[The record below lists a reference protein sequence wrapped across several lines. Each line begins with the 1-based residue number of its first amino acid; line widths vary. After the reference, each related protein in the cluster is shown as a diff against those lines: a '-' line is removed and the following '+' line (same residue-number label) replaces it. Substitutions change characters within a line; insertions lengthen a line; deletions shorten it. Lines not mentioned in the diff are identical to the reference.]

1 MNKYIK
7 IIFLALI
14 ITQIFSQAIKAQNSF
29 VKAGYTPKEN
39 AITIKWFQEKNR
51 FDEGV
56 IIYRKDNVD
65 NNWVKL
71 TDKPLKKPA
80 KLSESE
86 MKAGDKNN
94 AIYNYIIYSTPKDAM
109 EYENWEFTL
118 ILQTLLNNDFA
129 KYTAMGY
136 ADSKVESGKKYT
148 YKVSYLRSGVEVE
161 LGTTVETGINDAPAL
176 VNNTLTLAQ
185 NNEKVFCNWAAEHD
199 KFISYNIYRDGKKL
213 TEKPVYV
220 FDTEKKQ
227 AYLFADSLS
236 TGGTF
241 SYTYTGLDAFG
252 NESAPSASVSITVES
267 VALPPRAMNVH
278 YDGNNQLTL
287 YWNVQS
293 QNNLKGFNIFR
304 SDDAKGEFTKIN
316 SSIISPADTMYTDI
330 SAEQNKKYF
339 YYISSENIGGM
350 SNNSS
355 VIAAINIDYSK
366 PAVPE
371 NLTAVSDSINVSL
384 TWNKSS
390 SSNVIGYKLYRNIK
404 GNESEFLLL
413 TPLPLKETSYTDTLS
428 KGALNDF
435 YYKVAAV
442 NQKYINSDYS
452 QPVAVKLKDVV
463 PPSAPIITDITS
475 ENSAVILTWIKQ
487 FETDLA
493 GFKIYRSEDSVS
505 GYTEIGAVTKEQI
518 SFTDNNASAGKTYY
532 YKISSADIAGNISQ
546 ASQLSVISLTTD
558 NNIDAPQ
565 IKITLTHNKADNSI
579 VISWDAV
586 KNSSS
591 PVIGYFVMRKEND
604 GEYSFP
610 VSDLLTELNFAD
622 TDIESPAKYSYSIK
636 ILYAN
641 GDVQTTPE
649 QSIEIN

>member
-1 MNKYIK
+1 
-7 IIFLALI
+7 
-14 ITQIFSQAIKAQNSF
+14 
-29 VKAGYTPKEN
+29 VKAGYTTKEN

-51 FDEGV
+51 FDEGI

-71 TDKPLKKPA
+71 NDKPLKKPA
-80 KLSESE
+80 KLTESE

-94 AIYNYIIYSTPKDAM
+94 AIYNYIIYSIPKDAM

-129 KYTAMGY
+129 KYAGMGY
-136 ADSKVESGKKYT
+136 TDSKIESGKRYT
-148 YKVSYLRSGVEVE
+148 YKVSYLRSGSEVE
-161 LGTTVETGINDAPAL
+161 LGTTDETGMNDAASS
-176 VNNTLTLAQ
+176 VNNSLTLAQ
-185 NNEKVFCNWAAEHD
+185 NNEKIFCNWEVEQD
-199 KFISYNIYRDGKKL
+199 KFISYNVYRDGKKL

-236 TGGTF
+236 SGGTF
-241 SYTYTGLDAFG
+241 SYTYSGLDAFG

-287 YWNVQS
+287 YWHVQS
-293 QNNLKGFNIFR
+293 QSNLKGFNIFR

-316 SSIISPADTMYTDI
+316 SSLISPADTMYTDI

-339 YYISSENIGGM
+339 YYISSENNGGM
-350 SNNSS
+350 TNNSS
-355 VIAAINIDYSK
+355 VIAAINNDYSK

-390 SSNVIGYKLYRNIK
+390 SSNVIGYKLYRNTK

-435 YYKVAAV
+435 YYKVISV
-442 NQKYINSDYS
+442 NQKYMNSDYS
-452 QPVAVKLKDVV
+452 QPVAVKLKDVI
-463 PPSAPIITDITS
+463 PPSIPIITEITS
-475 ENSAVILTWIKQ
+475 ENNTVILTWVKQ

-505 GYTEIGAVTKEQI
+505 GYSEIGAATKEQI
-518 SFTDNNASAGKTYY
+518 SFTDNNTSAGKTYY
-532 YKISSADIAGNISQ
+532 YKISSADITGNISQ
-546 ASQLSVISLTTD
+546 ASQLFVISLTTD
-558 NNIDAPQ
+558 NNIEAPQ
-565 IKITLTHNKADNSI
+565 IKITLTHDKADNSI
-579 VISWDAV
+579 DISWEAV
-586 KNSSS
+586 KNSVSA
-591 PVIGYFVMRKEND
+591 VTGYFVMRREND
-604 GEYSFP
+604 EEYSYQLSDILTGVNFTDKEIQSP
-610 VSDLLTELNFAD
+610 V
-622 TDIESPAKYSYSIK
+622 KYSYSIK
-636 ILYAN
+636 ILYEN

>member
-7 IIFLALI
+7 IIFLVL
-14 ITQIFSQAIKAQNSF
+14 IFSQVSQAQNSF

-80 KLSESE
+80 KLTENE

-129 KYTAMGY
+129 KYTGMGY
-136 ADSKVESGKKYT
+136 SDSKIEAGKKYT
-148 YKVSYLRSGVEVE
+148 YKVSYLRSGAEVE
-161 LGTTVETGINDAPAL
+161 LGTTDETGINDAPAL

-185 NNEKVFCNWAAEHD
+185 NNEKVLCNWAAEQD
-199 KFISYNIYRDGKKL
+199 KFISYNVYRDGKKL

-227 AYLFADSLS
+227 AYLFADSLTS
-236 TGGTF
+236 AGTF

-267 VALPPRAMNVH
+267 IALPPRAMNVR

-287 YWNVQS
+287 YWRVQS
-293 QNNLKGFNIFR
+293 QSNLKGFNIYR

-316 SSIISPADTMYTDI
+316 SSLISPADTMYTDN

-339 YYISSENIGGM
+339 YYISSENNGGM
-350 SNNSS
+350 VNNSS
-355 VIAAINIDYSK
+355 VIAAINNDYSK

-390 SSNVIGYKLYRNIK
+390 SSNVIGYKLYRNTK

-435 YYKVAAV
+435 YYKVVAV
-442 NQKYINSDYS
+442 NQKYMNSDYS

-463 PPSAPIITDITS
+463 PPSIPIISDITL
-475 ENSAVILTWIKQ
+475 ENNTVALTWVKQ

-493 GFKIYRSEDSVS
+493 GFKIFRSEDSVS
-505 GYTEIGAVTKEQI
+505 GYTEIGTVPKEQI
-518 SFTDNNASAGKTYY
+518 LFTDNNASVGKTHY
-532 YKISSADIAGNISQ
+532 YKISSTDIAGNISQ
-546 ASQLSVISLTTD
+546 SSQLSVISLSTD

-565 IKITLTHNKADNSI
+565 IKISLTHNKTDNSI
-579 VISWDAV
+579 DISWEAV
-586 KNSSS
+586 KNYPS
-591 PVIGYFVMRKEND
+591 PVTGYLVMRKEND
-604 GEYSFP
+604 EEYSYQL
-610 VSDLLTELNFAD
+610 SEILSGLNFID
-622 TDIESPAKYSYSIK
+622 KEIQSPAKYFYSIK
-636 ILYAN
+636 ILYEN

-649 QSIEIN
+649 QLIEIN